1 VRRITVKEFPNH
13 AVTPPPVGSI
23 AQQGFIR
30 MYKRLAAYEDT
41 GLTPDEVAEL
51 KAENAR
57 LQRERDALM
66 WEIRGV
72 CRLCRRAMCG
82 VACNEHRDFVGQT
95 IIAGCKDF
103 DWRGPREDA
112 E

>member
-1 VRRITVKEFPNH
+1 MRRITVKEFPNH

-41 GLTPDEVAEL
+41 GLAPEEIAAL

-57 LQRERDALM
+57 LQRERDAAVEM
-66 WEIRGV
+66 MR
-72 CRLCRRAMCG
+72 CLCPMM
-82 VACNEHRDFVGQT
+82 
-95 IIAGCKDF
+95 AGESGDAQ
-103 DWRGPREDA
+103 EDTP
-112 E
+112 